1 MFIAYLV
8 ASLLFACLPRS
19 NVLCVMFIAYLVAS
33 LLFACLPCSTL
44 CYVYCLPGC
53 FPTVCVSASLYSVL
67 CLLLT
72 LLLPYCCVCLPCLLR
87 KDEGPSRIVCF
98 LGRGHDGKTLCQS
111 CGRGCDSTVEEK
123 GIKEGAR

>member
-8 ASLLFACLPRS
+8 ASLLLRVCLAL
-19 NVLCVMFIAYLVAS
+19 LCVMFIAYLVA
-33 LLFACLPCSTL
+33 LD
-44 CYVYCLPGC
+44 V

-111 CGRGCDSTVEEK
+111 CWRGCDSTVEEK
-123 GIKEGAR
+123 GIKEGRGS